1 MTNLPA
7 FLNTVFPKDIQKLFV
22 GFDDQY
28 NRMAKLHDEFTKG
41 IPNYPPFNIKKVNDD
56 HYVIEIAV
64 AGFSKS
70 EIDIELADGKL
81 VVKGNAKDDNDSTM
95 TSWIHKGIADRNFT
109 RTFLIN
115 DFVEVKDAEM
125 FNGILRIF
133 LDQIIPDH
141 KKPKKIDVKEKT
153 QPTKSTKQLLTED
166 TNL

>member
-1 MTNLPA
+1 MTYT
-7 FLNTVFPKDIQKLFV
+7 LNNVFPKDFQKLFV

-28 NRMAKLHDEFTKG
+28 NRMAKLHDELTKG
-41 IPNYPPFNIKKVNDD
+41 IPNYPPFNIKKVDDD

-70 EIDIELADGKL
+70 EIEVELADGKL
-81 VVKGNAKDDNDSTM
+81 IVKGSAKEDNDPSV

-133 LDQIIPDH
+133 LDQIIPEH
-141 KKPKKIDVKEKT
+141 KKPKKIEVKEKAESK
-153 QPTKSTKQLLTED
+153 KSSKQLLTED
-166 TNL
+166 SNL

>member
-1 MTNLPA
+1 MTYMINSSI
-7 FLNTVFPKDIQKLFV
+7 FPKDFQKLFV
-22 GFDDQY
+22 GFDEQY
-28 NRMAKLHDEFTKG
+28 NRMAKLHDELTKG
-41 IPNYPPFNIKKVNDD
+41 IPNYPPFNIKKVDDD

-81 VVKGNAKDDNDSTM
+81 IVKGNAKDDSDPSV

-133 LDQIIPDH
+133 LDQIIPEH
-141 KKPKKIDVKEKT
+141 KKPKKIEVKESEAKKE
-153 QPTKSTKQLLTED
+153 PAAPKQLLTE
-166 TNL
+166 

>member
-1 MTNLPA
+1 MTYL
-7 FLNTVFPKDIQKLFV
+7 LNSVFPKDIQKLFV

-41 IPNYPPFNIKKVNDD
+41 VPNYPPFNIKKVNDD

-81 VVKGNAKDDNDSTM
+81 IVKGNAKNDDDTL

-125 FNGILRIF
+125 INGMLRIF

-141 KKPKKIDVKEKT
+141 RKPKKIDVKEKAGT
-153 QPTKSTKQLLTED
+153 QKSSKQLLTED
-166 TNL
+166 SNL

>member
-1 MTNLPA
+1 MTYL
-7 FLNTVFPKDIQKLFV
+7 LNSVFPKDIQKLFV

-28 NRMAKLHDEFTKG
+28 NRMAKLHDELTKG
-41 IPNYPPFNIKKVNDD
+41 IPNYPPFNIKKVDDD

-70 EIDIELADGKL
+70 EIEIELVDGKL
-81 VVKGNAKDDNDSTM
+81 VVKGSAKDDNDPAV

-133 LDQIIPDH
+133 LDQIIPESR
-141 KKPKKIDVKEKT
+141 KPKKIEVKEKAGS
-153 QPTKSTKQLLTED
+153 TKSSKQLLTED

>member
-1 MTNLPA
+1 MTYMLSNVL
-7 FLNTVFPKDIQKLFV
+7 PKDVQKLFV

-28 NRMAKLHDEFTKG
+28 NRMMKMHDELTKG
-41 IPNYPPFNIKKVNDD
+41 IPNYPPFNIKKVDDD

-70 EIDIELADGKL
+70 EIEIELVDGKL
-81 VVKGNAKDDNDSTM
+81 VVKGSAKEDNDPSV

-125 FNGILRIF
+125 INGMLRIF
-133 LDQIIPDH
+133 LDQIIPEH
-141 KKPKKIDVKEKT
+141 RKPKKIEVKEKAESKKPK
-153 QPTKSTKQLLTED
+153 QQLLTED
-166 TNL
+166 TNM